1 MLRPNFVGPS
11 PFHST
16 VENMSGI
23 AEAVHFPLSTR
34 LIKAWKGGKETAG
47 QKEEGTK
54 AVSHHT
60 PDADNKLERQRPMA
74 GRGGCMLTRKTYT
87 PALEAEAAPIL
98 PGVAAHLRAQVA
110 REQARLWSMVRS
122 SEKAEGAGPA
132 HYQIEGGQVRNLF
145 ESRSARSLRLARNER
160 NFTSICPSKVKSPSA
175 S

>member
-1 MLRPNFVGPS
+1 MRPSDRSMVGRRVGGS
-11 PFHST
+11 WVFYWLKSLITSST
-16 VENMSGI
+16 ITAKQSHQIPRETPTLLPP
-23 AEAVHFPLSTR
+23 EAR
-34 LIKAWKGGKETAG
+34 
-47 QKEEGTK
+47 
-54 AVSHHT
+54 
-60 PDADNKLERQRPMA
+60 
-74 GRGGCMLTRKTYT
+74 GCMLTRKTYT

-110 REQARLWSMVRS
+110 RQWARLWSMARS